1 MSGDQ
6 TGEKGASI
14 PVTTGNSHPKQ
25 KSASSS
31 SGRVRIS
38 LACAGGCLILFVWL
52 AEEVFHGGFQ
62 EYDLGIRAGI
72 HQLAS
77 PPVTAIMRAAT
88 YLGSVNFLLVLF
100 LVFTAIAFLARIPY
114 EAAWLAAALAGEEL
128 LQYVLKSAFHRARPV
143 AFFGRSPTDYS
154 FPSGHALGSLCFYA
168 MLAGL
173 LSLHIRSRSARALV
187 WVGSAVLILAIGIS
201 RIYLGVHYPSD
212 VLAGYLVA
220 MVWVNV
226 LFAVRM
232 RREGAG

>member
-1 MSGDQ
+1 VAI
-6 TGEKGASI
+6 ERARKGANVA
-14 PVTTGNSHPKQ
+14 VTTGNSHPKQ
-25 KSASSS
+25 KNARSST
-31 SGRVRIS
+31 GRVTIG

-52 AEEVFHGGFQ
+52 AEEVFRGGFQ

-77 PPVTAIMRAAT
+77 PPVTAMMRAAT
-88 YLGSVNFLLVLF
+88 YLGSFNFLLVLF
-100 LVFTAIAFLARIPY
+100 LVFTAISFLARVPVQ
-114 EAAWLAAALAGEEL
+114 AAWLAAALAGEEV

-173 LSLHIRSRSARALV
+173 LSLRIRNQSVRALI
-187 WVGSAVLILAIGIS
+187 WVGSAALILAIGIS

-220 MVWVNV
+220 MVWVSV
-226 LFAVRM
+226 LFAVRVG
-232 RREGAG
+232 REGAG